1 MKQLDCRYKEDEN
14 GFVPAECWNLDTT
27 FAMYIYSHLC
37 YFRDNCNVGHPGNM
51 SEEKWNK
58 ILDDMIIAFKLL
70 IEKDETDYHSIE
82 SKNRQKKIRYGL
94 RTDKDYNRLK
104 LIINNVALAME
115 QNIIYPNSSYHCSSC
130 LAKGLCNSWGLNDSL
145 KNL

>member
-1 MKQLDCRYKEDEN
+1 MLQPNKYLKELGIDENYWLFRDKQLNDNRYKTDED
-14 GFVPAECWNLDTT
+14 GFIPAEFWNLDSTL
-27 FAMYIYSHLC
+27 AMYIYSHLC

-58 ILDDMIIAFKLL
+58 ILDDMITAFKLL

-94 RTDKDYNRLK
+94 RLFIKYLYDLWY
-104 LIINNVALAME
+104 
-115 QNIIYPNSSYHCSSC
+115 
-130 LAKGLCNSWGLNDSL
+130 
-145 KNL
+145 

>member
-1 MKQLDCRYKEDEN
+1 MLQLNKYLKELGIDENYWLFRDKQLNDNRYKPDED
-14 GFVPAECWNLDTT
+14 GFIPAEFWNLDSTL
-27 FAMYIYSHLC
+27 AMYIYSHLC
-37 YFRDNCNVGHPGNM
+37 YFRDNCNIGHPGNM

-94 RTDKDYNRLK
+94 RLFIKYLYDLWY
-104 LIINNVALAME
+104 
-115 QNIIYPNSSYHCSSC
+115 
-130 LAKGLCNSWGLNDSL
+130 
-145 KNL
+145 

>member
-1 MKQLDCRYKEDEN
+1 MLQLNKYLKELGIDENYWLFRDKQLNDNRYKPDED
-14 GFVPAECWNLDTT
+14 GFIPAEFWNLDSTL
-27 FAMYIYSHLC
+27 AMYIYSHLC

-94 RTDKDYNRLK
+94 RLFIKYLYDLWY
-104 LIINNVALAME
+104 
-115 QNIIYPNSSYHCSSC
+115 
-130 LAKGLCNSWGLNDSL
+130 
-145 KNL
+145 

>member
-1 MKQLDCRYKEDEN
+1 MLQLNKYLKELGIDENYWLFRDKQLNDNRYKPDED
-14 GFVPAECWNLDTT
+14 GFILAEFWNLDSTL
-27 FAMYIYSHLC
+27 AMYIYSHLC

-94 RTDKDYNRLK
+94 RLFIKYLYDLWY
-104 LIINNVALAME
+104 
-115 QNIIYPNSSYHCSSC
+115 
-130 LAKGLCNSWGLNDSL
+130 
-145 KNL
+145 